1 MKKIEAIVRPAL
13 FSRVVD
19 SLREIPEIP
28 GIIIYE
34 IKGFGKTRARTAKDK
49 FTEEFIDYIPRM
61 KLEVVVKDEQVEEVK
76 ALILK
81 KAHTGNTGDGKIFIS
96 HVEDCIKIR
105 TFERGDA
112 AI

>member
-1 MKKIEAIVRPAL
+1 MKKIEAIVRPSL
-13 FSRVVD
+13 LSRVVD

-34 IKGFGKTRARTAKDK
+34 IKGFGKARARTAKDK

-61 KLEVVVKDEQVEEVK
+61 KLEVVIKDEQVEEVV

-81 KAHTGNTGDGKIFIS
+81 NAHTGNTGDGKIFIFQA
-96 HVEDCIKIR
+96 EDCVKIR
-105 TFERGDA
+105 TFEKGEA